1 MWGLTK
7 AAISAP
13 QNFLADSACD
23 LLHDLVRSN
32 QSEVSGVEHP
42 GGPETTDPCGLIR
55 KGEGKPLDHCS
66 EIIAA
71 T

>member
-32 QSEVSGVEHP
+32 QSEMSGETP
-42 GGPETTDPCGLIR
+42 GR
-55 KGEGKPLDHCS
+55 
-66 EIIAA
+66 A
-71 T
+71 